1 MKKVLAF
8 VLTLALAVTAFA
20 MVASAA
26 DNSPTQRENAVVVAT
41 SNGKDVAPDSSDT
54 SKFDG
59 QVESGMQIT
68 DHFNL
73 TGTDGTTPTVF
84 NVQGADDSTQGYF
97 LYLAPG
103 ATTPEKIPATFAN
116 GTATATFPGDGEV
129 VFVSNLGADEVYI
142 FIEGMGQE
150 WVKGSGKDATF
161 KTNGDYSDFT
171 GIQVDG
177 KDVDAANYTSKSGS
191 TYITLKAAYL
201 ETLEL
206 GKHTL
211 TAVYATHNDPV
222 TDFNIVKT
230 ASEGSGSP
238 KTSDNVAPFA
248 ALLLVGALAIAYSA
262 KKIFA

>member
-54 SKFDG
+54 SKFDD
-59 QVESGMQIT
+59 QVESGMKII

-73 TGTDGTTPTVF
+73 TETNGKPTVF
-84 NVQGADDSTQGYF
+84 NVRGADDSTQGYF
-97 LYLAPG
+97 LYLPTD
-103 ATTPEKIPATFAN
+103 ATTPEKIPATFTN

-238 KTSDNVAPFA
+238 KTSDNVAPFV